1 MEVFSPFSLQTAF
14 LYLNN
19 ILPQIAPMGACP
31 AVERGTWAAQVEFSP
46 PLPTNQT
53 KRIINDDMEA
63 L

>member
-31 AVERGTWAAQVEFSP
+31 AARGEGNMGCAGGVFSASAD
-46 PLPTNQT
+46 
-53 KRIINDDMEA
+53 KSD
-63 L
+63 